1 LLRNPIAFRK
11 PIAIRI
17 CNAKYEASCKWRIV
31 AVTLVSARHAIYW
44 TGKFLADPQH
54 AKSLRL
60 DIRDEWNDQ
69 RLPDR
74 CHDGRIA
81 SSSELSLTR
90 DGVVGESLTRADE
103 LGRFAFTSLPSGEYC
118 LGVHDNRY
126 APLYRDLILEE
137 GETIENLEIALT
149 PAAFIKGRI
158 LDEEGHPPQRC
169 HVTLITEGTR
179 KGRFGY
185 INDYGDHKVAQ
196 DGRFSSP
203 PLRPDRYFL
212 LFAGILRTPSASTPS
227 QATQAAMQ
235 QRIFDFLH
243 PNAQDVKDACPFDL
257 QIGQTMTELE
267 VRVPRPIWRT
277 VRGKLTGALPGDLAN
292 ICVLF
297 TRDVGMLDDL
307 SSGGAKVNADGTFE
321 GCAQPGRHR
330 FNFWEMAPPQPKGY
344 SRGTKQ
350 FASVEVIV
358 GDRDLDEVEIQ
369 ISPTTMS

>member
-1 LLRNPIAFRK
+1 MNGTISGYLIDAM
-11 PIAIRI
+11 
-17 CNAKYEASCKWRIV
+17 
-31 AVTLVSARHAIYW
+31 
-44 TGKFLADPQH
+44 TG
-54 AKSLRL
+54 
-60 DIRDEWNDQ
+60 E
-69 RLPDR
+69 
-74 CHDGRIA
+74 IA

-330 FNFWEMAPPQPKGY
+330 LNVWEMAPPQPKGY